1 MNLPLAHELDSS
13 QGYDEAHAVLSKAFA
28 AAITTNQ
35 FGDIRESCLEIVN
48 RSKIPHSITL
58 ASAYASRALLHN
70 PGNWDYNSEKIEYSP
85 RCQLLDLISSDL
97 SLSNS
102 INCRDNYYHEI
113 TSGIFYYIQNK
124 PHEAFR
130 FFSSAAKHHDFYRV
144 VKDDYG
150 GGAAFAKCYP
160 TAINLLGEQQ
170 TLAGPIETF
179 CDTTSNA
186 SLVFSIH
193 MDSLYSLAFATGW
206 IEQLAQIAHS
216 GASLHF
222 HVIYLSKIDQVFLHS
237 LTAKAAELNVC
248 ICITTESNCALHRAY
263 YASSRFIRGEEIMRR
278 FNAPIIFCDADAHLK
293 DPLQFA
299 SESLCQLLQESRIL
313 GCISRGP
320 FNGYLPWRCFSA
332 TWLFCNNSTNSINFL
347 RLISRAINYF
357 WDERP
362 RNWWIDQMG
371 LEVAYK
377 ICTQSLSSRYLF
389 ADFNQVHSDLF
400 ATSEKYKMA
409 KISRVPQIARR
420 LKDGLGYWQAVREF
434 QEILS
439 AESAT

>member
-1 MNLPLAHELDSS
+1 MNLSLVHEIDSS
-13 QGYDEAHAVLSKAFA
+13 QGYDEASALLGKAFA
-28 AAITTNQ
+28 VAITTNQ
-35 FGDIRESCLEIVN
+35 LWGLRESCLEIVN

-85 RCQLLDLISSDL
+85 RDQLLDLISFDL

-102 INCRDNYYHEI
+102 INCRDNYYYEI
-113 TSGIFYYIQNK
+113 TSGIFFYIQNK

-130 FFSSAAKHHDFYRV
+130 FFSSAARHHDFYRV

-160 TAINLLGEQQ
+160 SAINLLGEQQ
-170 TLAGPIETF
+170 TLEGPLETF
-179 CDTTSNA
+179 SETISKS
-186 SLVFSIH
+186 SLVFSVH
-193 MDSLYSLAFATGW
+193 MDSLYSLAFAAGW
-206 IEQLAQIAHS
+206 IVQLAPIAHL
-216 GASLHF
+216 GVSLHI
-222 HVIYLSKIDQVFLHS
+222 HVIYPSNIDQVFLDS
-237 LTAKAAELNVC
+237 LTAKAADLNVC
-248 ICITTESNCALHRAY
+248 ICITAESNCTLHRAY

-278 FNAPIIFCDADAHLK
+278 FNAPVIFCDADAYLR

-299 SESLCQLLQESRIL
+299 SESLCRLLQESRIL

-320 FNGYLPWRCFSA
+320 YNGYLPWRCFSA

-347 RLISRAINYF
+347 RLASRAINYF

-377 ICTQSLSSRYLF
+377 ICNQSLTSRYVF
-389 ADFNQVHSDLF
+389 ADFNAAFSDLF
-400 ATSEKYKMA
+400 ATSEEYKMT
-409 KISRVPQIARR
+409 KISSIPQIASR
-420 LKDGLGYWQAVREF
+420 LDDGLGYWQAVREF
-434 QEILS
+434 QELIS
-439 AESAT
+439 VGSAT